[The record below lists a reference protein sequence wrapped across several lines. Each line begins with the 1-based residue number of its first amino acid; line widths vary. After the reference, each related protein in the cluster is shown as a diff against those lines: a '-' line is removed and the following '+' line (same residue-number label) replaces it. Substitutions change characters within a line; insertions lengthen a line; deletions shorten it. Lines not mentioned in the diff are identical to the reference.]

1 MKNPGWHKINPP
13 DLPFNRDIRFLQVL
27 SQTNM
32 RSSIGYWGLGLL
44 VLLLQPLQAQRGWEA
59 GAWGGTALYLGDL
72 NTNFDLSMPGWF
84 GGSMFR
90 YNFNERIAMRL
101 AANAGYIHADDAI
114 SSNPFERA
122 RNLSFQSNLF
132 EGSAALE
139 FNFLP
144 YIHGSRDNF
153 FTPYLLLGFNIVHF
167 NPKAAYNGSLVE
179 LRPLGT
185 EGQFKGEEYYTVTSG
200 FMYGMGL
207 KFDLS
212 YRWSVNLELSA
223 RGLSTDY
230 LDDVSTVYPEK
241 DDLLR
246 NRGAM
251 AVALA
256 DRSISI
262 DGVEGPI
269 GSPGRQRGDAR
280 SNDSYVFLGIGFMYY
295 FGDLRCPEYS
305 KR

>member
-1 MKNPGWHKINPP
+1 MSMRIG
-13 DLPFNRDIRFLQVL
+13 FLC
-27 SQTNM
+27 
-32 RSSIGYWGLGLL
+32 LGLFWL
-44 VLLLQPLQAQRGWEA
+44 WQPLQAQRGWEA
-59 GAWGGTALYLGDL
+59 GPWGGTSYYFGDL
-72 NTNFDLSMPGWF
+72 NTNFDLSKPGWF
-84 GGSMFR
+84 AGAMFR
-90 YNFNERIAMRL
+90 YNFNERIALRF
-101 AANAGYIHADDAI
+101 AGNGGFISADDAI

-122 RNLSFQSNLF
+122 RNLSFQSGLF
-132 EGSAALE
+132 EASTAFE

-144 YIHGSRDNF
+144 YIHGSKDNF

-167 NPKAAYNGSLVE
+167 NPKTEYNGQLVE

-212 YRWSVNLELSA
+212 YRWSINFELSG
-223 RGLSTDY
+223 RSLSTDY
-230 LDDVSTVYPEK
+230 LDDVSTVYAEK

-246 NRGAM
+246 DRGAL
-251 AVALA
+251 AVALS

-269 GSPGRQRGDAR
+269 GSPGRQRGNA
-280 SNDSYVFLGIGFMYY
+280 SNKDSYVFLGIGFMYY